1 MNAKVLAVLFA
12 LAAVAPVASTVPQ
25 FHYVFTGASRWAF
38 LFALFI
44 PVLLS
49 GYMFSCLSTPFGI
62 LTAAFAVWCL
72 LTAFWSDEPWLTM
85 SKSFAMGL
93 TALTLV
99 SAGMAWA
106 KSSTPRHLFAPLI
119 GFVIVAMAV
128 VLLGIP
134 SDKAF
139 DIPNEGMM
147 LFQGAVTGSNLLGII
162 QAMAIPFLAWR
173 LYVDRR
179 NWFLA
184 CFFAILLALT
194 TIFCLMSGSRGALI
208 AVLFSFAG
216 FTLAFGLLR
225 FVLILIISA
234 IISTAV
240 LVVFPAA
247 NDAVLRVIYKSS
259 EAEQSLFYTRQAAWE
274 ESWEKAK
281 RGGAIGAG
289 FGVSI
294 DSETFDVGLTAVGYG
309 REKGNS
315 QLAIAEELGTVGLI
329 IYGAM
334 LLALFIPLLRA
345 MMSTWDPR
353 RRIACGIVLGSL
365 VGILSQS
372 LFEAW
377 FVAPGA
383 PESSFFW
390 TLTGLALGLA
400 EGSRRQA
407 RAVPRRRPIM
417 PRIRQASR
425 SSV

>member
-1 MNAKVLAVLFA
+1 MNAKALAVLFA
-12 LAAVAPVASTVPQ
+12 LATVAPVASTVPQ
-25 FHYVFTGASRWAF
+25 FHYVFTDATRWAF
-38 LFALFI
+38 LFALFV

-62 LTAAFAVWCL
+62 LTAALAVWCL
-72 LTAFWSDEPWLTM
+72 LTAFWSDEPWLTI
-85 SKSFAMGL
+85 SKSFADGPDSADSGVRRHGVGEVVG
-93 TALTLV
+93 TEALVT
-99 SAGMAWA
+99 
-106 KSSTPRHLFAPLI
+106 PLI
-119 GFVIVAMAV
+119 GFAIVAMAV

-208 AVLFSFAG
+208 AILFSLAG

-225 FVLILIISA
+225 FVLILVISA
-234 IISTAV
+234 TVSTAL
-240 LVVFPAA
+240 LVFFPAA

-259 EAEQSLFYTRQAAWE
+259 EAEQSLFYTRQTAWE

-309 REKGNS
+309 RGEGHS
-315 QLAIAEELGTVGLI
+315 
-329 IYGAM
+329 
-334 LLALFIPLLRA
+334 
-345 MMSTWDPR
+345 
-353 RRIACGIVLGSL
+353 ACH
-365 VGILSQS
+365 
-372 LFEAW
+372 
-377 FVAPGA
+377 
-383 PESSFFW
+383 
-390 TLTGLALGLA
+390 
-400 EGSRRQA
+400 R
-407 RAVPRRRPIM
+407 
-417 PRIRQASR
+417 
-425 SSV
+425 